1 MIILKPFL
9 RKIMMGVK
17 NIDNTKELENIF
29 SEDIN
34 GRTPNDTFEKKV

>member
-1 MIILKPFL
+1 MIVLKPFL

-29 SEDIN
+29 
-34 GRTPNDTFEKKV
+34 F